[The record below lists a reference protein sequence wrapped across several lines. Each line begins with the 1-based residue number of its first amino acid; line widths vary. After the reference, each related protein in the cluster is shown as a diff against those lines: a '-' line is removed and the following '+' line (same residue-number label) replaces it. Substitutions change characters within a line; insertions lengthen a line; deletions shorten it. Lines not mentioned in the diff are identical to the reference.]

1 MNEHVERL
9 INALS
14 DPSVY
19 PHRPGSVQVIQTHIS
34 IVFVAGPYV
43 YKVKKPLS
51 MGFLDFST
59 LEKRKFFC
67 LQEVS
72 LNSRFSENIYLGVVS
87 ICESSAGR
95 INLNEEG
102 AEIECAVLMRYIP
115 EQKVLRNALALG
127 MVNESTIDRVSN
139 SIKEFH
145 LKAVGGPQISIF
157 GAPEVITRNI
167 KENFYQTEDFIG
179 ETISAE
185 TFESVRSASL
195 KFLEENRGYLEQRV
209 KEGHIRDCHGDLHLD
224 HVILFDK
231 IMLVDC
237 IEFNDRFRYSDS
249 LADIAFLLMDLD
261 FSGYPAFS
269 RRVLSG
275 YVGDERRKTAQDLLV
290 FYKSYR
296 AYVRG
301 KVQSFASRESEIEA
315 KVRLKSASTASSYF
329 RLAKAYFELPPNPT
343 LVIMCGLMGSGKSFL
358 ASRLAERLGIKAIR
372 SDVTRKQTM
381 GISPVEHRLDNFGEG
396 IYTRESS
403 DQIYRLM
410 LERAAVDLEKNET
423 IILDA
428 SFIKRSDRIAARDL
442 ASNYNADFL
451 LIYCET
457 TDDVI
462 HSRLIRR
469 IEETDEPSDGRW
481 DLYHRQKTEFEG
493 IGADEGAIVKY
504 DPSLDINEFLAPIT
518 RQVAFGCS

>member
-14 DPSVY
+14 DPSIY

-34 IVFVAGPYV
+34 IVFVAGLYV

-51 MGFLDFST
+51 MGFLDYT
-59 LEKRKFFC
+59 TPEKRKFFC
-67 LQEVS
+67 HQEVS
-72 LNSRFSENIYLGVVS
+72 LNSRFSENIYLGVAP
-87 ICESSAGR
+87 IYESSAGK
-95 INLNEEG
+95 INLTEEG
-102 AEIECAVLMRYIP
+102 SEIESAVLMRYIP
-115 EQKVLRNALALG
+115 EEKVLRNALGLG
-127 MVNESTIDRVSN
+127 MVNENIIDRVSKT
-139 SIKEFH
+139 IKDFH
-145 LKAVGGPQISIF
+145 LKAASGPQISIF
-157 GAPEVITRNI
+157 GAPEVITKNV

-179 ETISAE
+179 QTISAE
-185 TFESVRSASL
+185 TFESTRSAAL

-237 IEFNDRFRYSDS
+237 IEFNDRFRYSDC

-261 FSGYPAFS
+261 FSGYPSFS

-275 YVGDERRKTAQDLLV
+275 YMRDERQKTAHDLLL

-301 KVQSFASRESEIEA
+301 KVQSFASHEAEIEA
-315 KVRLKSASTASSYF
+315 RVRLKSASTASSYF
-329 RLAKAYFELPPNPT
+329 RLARAYFQPRPNPT

-372 SDVTRKQTM
+372 SDVTRKQMM
-381 GISPVEHRLDNFGEG
+381 GISPIEHRLDNYGEG

-403 DQIYRLM
+403 DRIYRLM
-410 LERAAVDLEKNET
+410 LERANVELEKNET
-423 IILDA
+423 VILDA
-428 SFIKRSDRIAARDL
+428 SFIKRSDRMAAGDL
-442 ASNYNADFL
+442 ASNHNAGFL
-451 LIYCET
+451 LIHCET

-462 HSRLIRR
+462 RSRLIRR

-481 DLYHRQKTEFEG
+481 ELYHRQKTEFEE
-493 IGADEGAIVKY
+493 IGPEEGAIARY
-504 DPSLDINEFLAPIT
+504 DPSLDMNEFLAPIT
-518 RQVAFGCS
+518 RQVEFGC